1 MAYECS
7 VLSVTFSK
15 RHHLFLSYSLKDDHF
30 VYNQTICEQNKQLLL
45 LYFMNV
51 LHIELFLLCVYF
63 FNIELLNVQGR
74 KSICISFVCTYV
86 CTKLYC
92 EYFSIKKIN
101 NWHLKIGVQFTISFW
116 FVRMVIYF
124 LAKWGIQL
132 ITLFVPSSN
141 FWCCDWMKTQ

>member
-51 LHIELFLLCVYF
+51 LHIELFLLYVYF
-63 FNIELLNVQGR
+63 LILNCLTFKVG
-74 KSICISFVCTYV
+74 KVF
-86 CTKLYC
+86 
-92 EYFSIKKIN
+92 
-101 NWHLKIGVQFTISFW
+101 
-116 FVRMVIYF
+116 
-124 LAKWGIQL
+124 A
-132 ITLFVPSSN
+132 
-141 FWCCDWMKTQ
+141 